1 MLTNNQTNDQKKKMN
16 SKKEGFIV
24 ILISLL
30 IMPQL
35 YTIAQGIKG
44 KITNTEGNPVPFV
57 NIYVPSLSTGGVSN
71 MNGIYKIDLEEGT
84 YKVVFQCLGYKTI
97 KKSINIKNNNY
108 TMYDISLSPH
118 SYRMP
123 EVRVYPGDED
133 PAYRIMR
140 KAIAMSSYYLNQV
153 SSYDCKVYLKGSGK
167 IKNIPGILKNSLK
180 KEGIEEGKRLIIE
193 NITQLHYEAP
203 NTMQQEV
210 IAYRSNLPS
219 EEANP
224 MQFITLSLYQEAD
237 RQISPLDKR
246 AFSVYDFKL
255 EGSFNDKDRIINKIK
270 VIPKREGYDLY
281 SGYIFIAENYW
292 NIHSAK
298 LKIDQRT
305 FSMKINQMYA
315 PVKDD
320 IWMPVSYDFD
330 VDLSLFGFKM
340 NIFYVASV
348 SDYKLT
354 KNKDLEN
361 PIIARIKDN
370 ITYVPNIE
378 TGNDLDSI
386 QQITTLS
393 EKHKQKIDK
402 LTLDKKLETKEA
414 RKINKKIRKE
424 AKRSTK
430 KRSLHLKSNFT
441 IADSAGDK
449 SINYWDS
456 IRPVELT
463 KEEISGYEEKDS
475 LERLLMDTMKR
486 DSVRLQ
492 KTRFKIKHLIFG
504 KSYEYDSS
512 DSQLNFPGFL
522 SYNNFSFN
530 TVDGLLLQI
539 RPDFSTEFEKQKIF
553 KYQQYFSYAFS
564 RKRANAYAGLEYNYN
579 GIRRASVRLEL
590 GRKTTD
596 FNENCG
602 IHRGINMTTSL
613 AMKKNYLKL
622 YEKDFIKAA
631 HQFDIANGLTL
642 TTKIEYA
649 LRRVLVNHS
658 DFTFNNAIAR
668 DYSSNIPVNENMD
681 KKQLHDHKACIA
693 DAKIS
698 YTPRYYYRIRK
709 HKKIMAHSH
718 YPTLTVQMQQGIMEA
733 KKEFT
738 HFSVSLNQAKFLK
751 KLGTIEYAFTWGDF
765 LHADKIFF
773 SDYKHFASNY
783 SYISNN
789 TNGNYFRLLPY
800 YKFSTNQSYLEAH
813 TSLSDDRLLLK
824 RLPLLNKT
832 LLQENIYL
840 NYLTTNQKE
849 NYFETGYGLSQVFLL
864 FNLEIFAGFENM
876 KHKTTGIKVVVPIF
890 SDSHKIQ
897 M

>member
-1 MLTNNQTNDQKKKMN
+1 MNKRRKFNNKKT
-16 SKKEGFIV
+16 GIIV
-24 ILISLL
+24 FLISFL
-30 IMPQL
+30 IAPQL
-35 YTIAQGIKG
+35 DTHAQGIKG
-44 KITNTEGNPVPFV
+44 KITNSKGNPVPFA
-57 NIYVPSLSTGGVSN
+57 NIYVPSLSEGGVSN
-71 MNGIYKIDLEEGT
+71 INGMYKIDLEEGAHE
-84 YKVVFQCLGYKTI
+84 VVFQCLGYKTI
-97 KKSINIKNNNY
+97 KKNINIKNKSY
-108 TMYDISLSPH
+108 TIYDISLSPH

-123 EVRVYPGDED
+123 EVRVYSGDED
-133 PAYRIMR
+133 PAFRIMR

-167 IKNIPGILKNSLK
+167 IKNIPGLLKKSLK

-193 NITQLHYEAP
+193 NITRLHFEAP

-210 IAYRSNLPS
+210 LAYRSNMPS

-237 RQISPLDKR
+237 RPISPLDKR

-255 EGSFNDKDRIINKIK
+255 EGSFNDKGRIINKIK

-320 IWMPVSYDFD
+320 IWMPVSYNFD
-330 VDLSLFGFKM
+330 VDLSLFGFKI

-361 PIIARIKDN
+361 PIITRIKNN

-378 TGNDLDSI
+378 TANSFDSI
-386 QQITTLS
+386 KHVTTLS

-424 AKRSTK
+424 AKRSRK
-430 KRSLHLKSNFT
+430 KKSLQLKSNFT
-441 IADSAGDK
+441 IADSAEDK

-463 KEEISGYEEKDS
+463 KEEISSYKDKDS
-475 LERLLMDTMKR
+475 LERLLMDPMKR
-486 DSVRLQ
+486 DSVRLL
-492 KTRFKIKHLIFG
+492 KTRFKMKHLLFG
-504 KSYEYDSS
+504 KNYEYDSS
-512 DSQLNFPGFL
+512 DSRLSFPGFL

-539 RPDFSTEFEKQKIF
+539 GPSFLTEFKKQKRL
-553 KYQQYFSYAFS
+553 KYQQYLSYAYA
-564 RKRANAYAGLEYNYN
+564 RKRVNSYAGIEYYYN
-579 GIRRASVRLEL
+579 GFRRASVWLRF

-596 FNENCG
+596 FNENSG
-602 IHRGINMTTSL
+602 IHRGINMATSL

-622 YEKDFIKAA
+622 FEKDFIKAG
-631 HQFDIANGLTL
+631 HQFDIANGLVL
-642 TTKIEYA
+642 TTKLEYA
-649 LRRVLVNHS
+649 QRRVLKNHS
-658 DFTFNNAIAR
+658 DFTFNNAVER
-668 DYSSNIPVNENMD
+668 DYSSNIPANENLDM
-681 KKQLHDHKACIA
+681 KQLHDHKAFIA
-693 DAKIS
+693 EAKVS
-698 YTPRYYYRIRK
+698 YTPRYFYRIKK
-709 HKKIMAHSH
+709 HKKIMAYSH
-718 YPTLTVQMQQGIMEA
+718 YPTLSIQLQQGIKGVMESG
-733 KKEFT
+733 KKFA
-738 HFSVSLNQAKFLK
+738 HVSITLDQEEYLK
-751 KLGTIEYAFTWGDF
+751 KLGTVEYAFTWGDF
-765 LHADKIFF
+765 LHEDKMFF

-783 SYISNN
+783 SFISNN
-789 TNGNYFRLLPY
+789 TNSNYFRLLPY
-800 YKFSTNQSYLEAH
+800 YKFSTNQSYLESHA
-813 TSLSDDRLLLK
+813 SLKDDRLLLK

-840 NYLTTNQKE
+840 NSLSTNQKK
-849 NYFETGYGLSQVFLL
+849 NYFEAGYGLNQVFLL
-864 FNLEIFAGFENM
+864 FNLEIFVGFEDM
-876 KHKTTGIKVVVPIF
+876 KHKTTGFKLVVPIF
-890 SDSHKIQ
+890 SDSHEIL